1 ARALGSGRA
10 RDARRASG
18 AERAA
23 AEVRRCR
30 WPRGGL
36 LVSRLHRLDAVV
48 ADCRRVSRSDGC
60 RARAAAAAAAAGGPR
75 AGLAARPGASAAP
88 SAAAERGE
96 RLGGHHAALRL
107 RPVHERA
114 LVSRE
119 AALRAAACG
128 GDARDVQQSL
138 PSVLGGLARL
148 SAGAALVRLRA
159 EEGAEPGSVP

>member
-1 ARALGSGRA
+1 
-10 RDARRASG
+10 
-18 AERAA
+18 
-23 AEVRRCR
+23 
-30 WPRGGL
+30 
-36 LVSRLHRLDAVV
+36 
-48 ADCRRVSRSDGC
+48 GC

-159 EEGAEPGSVP
+159 EEGAEPGSVPQLRQLLVLRGGGRRLRQPACDPCRGGGPQNVPPRARRAARGACA